1 MPIEINLRAGGA
13 ECPASVAAVSGY
25 YLPDVAAHLALG
37 LEPPIM
43 EAGERHKCVA
53 STNIHIDLEGVLL
66 ECSDEHLDAQAT
78 KLVTCVLFKESVG
91 KKHVPNNG
99 SQSCLGWIACGG
111 NTLEE
116 AEGNLQK
123 ALSQVSIRIK

>member
-1 MPIEINLRAGGA
+1 
-13 ECPASVAAVSGY
+13 
-25 YLPDVAAHLALG
+25 
-37 LEPPIM
+37 M

-66 ECSDEHLDAQAT
+66 ECSDEQLDAQAT

-99 SQSCLGWIACGG
+99 SQSCLGWVACGG
-111 NTLEE
+111 NTLKE
-116 AEGNLQK
+116 AEENLQQ
-123 ALSQVSIRIK
+123 ALSQVSIQIE